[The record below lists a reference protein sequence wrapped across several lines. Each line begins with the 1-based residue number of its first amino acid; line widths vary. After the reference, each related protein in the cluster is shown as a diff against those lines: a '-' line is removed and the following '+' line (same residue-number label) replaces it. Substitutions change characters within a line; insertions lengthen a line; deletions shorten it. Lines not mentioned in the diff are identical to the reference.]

1 MGGVPLPTANVAA
14 GIRAFSKGNTI
25 QKISAVVAHI
35 THVNIVPDIRP
46 GTGNSGYNSFCI
58 QFSRKPTGM
67 DPELQRQVTQQR
79 TIINETLR
87 PQTVKLAIRCRPL
100 LADREALERVLQE
113 AMLSLPYC
121 KYLYVL
127 DAEGRQITSN
137 ISRNSTQPDQY
148 GRDRSGR
155 PYMQGVD
162 DSELGFSLSSAYI
175 SRNKRRPTLT
185 AVQLIRN
192 RDGEIAG
199 YLGIDYDLRE
209 LPHVD
214 RLHEAEQRWT
224 QAKGDPSIRSN
235 VFSQSRVESLLD
247 SRVDEIIALLVEL
260 MSCHGV
266 FHGKL
271 HFSSSRA
278 TIWTIDN
285 PYSYRILDFESLTDP
300 DICLAYPHRDYPE
313 MAVVPVDKIAPIF
326 AILRELRFSDE
337 TIYLRAGS
345 LNLCNGM
352 VSLNF
357 SCDGSH
363 YMPYDEFLN
372 KDLEFWFGP
381 GSGQTRTASIEVEL
395 ERICDL
401 GCLRVSE
408 ILAGVSSGKLVPELA
423 GLNAADSEEI
433 LHRLK
438 SIMAIYEARE
448 N

>member
-1 MGGVPLPTANVAA
+1 
-14 GIRAFSKGNTI
+14 
-25 QKISAVVAHI
+25 
-35 THVNIVPDIRP
+35 
-46 GTGNSGYNSFCI
+46 
-58 QFSRKPTGM
+58 M
-67 DPELQRQVTQQR
+67 DPELQRQVAQQR

-87 PQTVKLAIRCRPL
+87 PQTVNLAIRCRPL
-100 LADREALERVLQE
+100 LDDREALEHVMQE
-113 AMLSLPYC
+113 AMPSLPYC
-121 KYLYVL
+121 KYLFVL
-127 DAEGRQITSN
+127 DADGRQITSN
-137 ISRNSTQPDQY
+137 ISRNSIQPDHF

-162 DSELGFSLSSAYI
+162 GSETDFSLSGAYI
-175 SRNKRRPTLT
+175 SRNKRRPSLT
-185 AVQLIRN
+185 AVQVIRT

-199 YLGIDYDLRE
+199 YLGVDYDLRE
-209 LPHVD
+209 LPHVE
-214 RLHEAEQRWT
+214 RLHEAEKRWT
-224 QAKGDPSIRSN
+224 QARGDPSIRSN
-235 VFSQSRVESLLD
+235 VFNQSRVESLLD

-278 TIWTIDN
+278 TIWTMDN

-300 DICLAYPHRDYPE
+300 DICLAYPHREYPDI
-313 MAVVPVDKIAPIF
+313 AVVPVARIAPIF

-363 YMPYDEFLN
+363 YIPYDEFLS
-372 KDLEFWFGP
+372 KDLGFWFGQD
-381 GSGQTRTASIEVEL
+381 SGQTRTASIDAEL

-401 GCLRVSE
+401 GCTRVNE
-408 ILAGVSSGKLVPELA
+408 ILAEASSGKPVPELA
-423 GLNAADSEEI
+423 GLNAADSEEV
-433 LHRLK
+433 LDRLK
-438 SIMAIYEARE
+438 SIMAIYGTRE
-448 N
+448 Y

>member
-1 MGGVPLPTANVAA
+1 
-14 GIRAFSKGNTI
+14 
-25 QKISAVVAHI
+25 
-35 THVNIVPDIRP
+35 
-46 GTGNSGYNSFCI
+46 
-58 QFSRKPTGM
+58 M

-79 TIINETLR
+79 SIINETLR
-87 PQTVKLAIRCRPL
+87 PQTAKLAIRCRPL
-100 LADREALERVLQE
+100 LGDRESLERILRE
-113 AMLSLPYC
+113 AMVSLPFC

-127 DAEGRQITSN
+127 DAEGHQITSN
-137 ISRNSTQPDQY
+137 ISRNGTQPDQY

-162 DSELGFSLSSAYI
+162 DSELDFSLSGAYI
-175 SRNKRRPTLT
+175 SRNKRRPSLT
-185 AVQLIRN
+185 AVQLIRT
-192 RDGEIAG
+192 RDDEIAG
-199 YLGIDYDLRE
+199 YLGVDYDLRE
-209 LPHVD
+209 LPHVE
-214 RLHEAEQRWT
+214 RLHEAEKRWT

-235 VFSQSRVESLLD
+235 VFNQSRVESLVD

-300 DICLAYPHRDYPE
+300 DICLAYPHREYPD
-313 MAVVPVDKIAPIF
+313 MAVVPVAKIAPIF
-326 AILRELRFSDE
+326 AILRELRFADE

-363 YMPYDEFLN
+363 YMPYDEFLA
-372 KDLEFWFGP
+372 KDLGFWYGQ
-381 GSGQTRTASIEVEL
+381 GSGQTRMASIEAEL

-401 GCLRVSE
+401 GCTRVNE
-408 ILAGVSSGKLVPELA
+408 IIAGASSGKPVPELA
-423 GLNAADSEEI
+423 GLNAADSEEV
-433 LHRLK
+433 LNRLR
-438 SIMAIYEARE
+438 SIMAIYKARE

>member
-1 MGGVPLPTANVAA
+1 
-14 GIRAFSKGNTI
+14 
-25 QKISAVVAHI
+25 
-35 THVNIVPDIRP
+35 
-46 GTGNSGYNSFCI
+46 
-58 QFSRKPTGM
+58 M
-67 DPELQRQVTQQR
+67 DSELQRQVTQQR
-79 TIINETLR
+79 TVINETLR
-87 PQTVKLAIRCRPL
+87 PQTAKLAIRCRPL
-100 LADREALERVLQE
+100 LGDREALERVLQE
-113 AMLSLPYC
+113 AMPSLPYC

-137 ISRNSTQPDQY
+137 ITRNGTQPDQY
-148 GRDRSGR
+148 GRDRSER

-162 DSELGFSLSSAYI
+162 DAELDFNLSSAYI
-175 SRNKRRPTLT
+175 SRNKRRPSLT
-185 AVQLIRN
+185 AVQIIRN

-199 YLGIDYDLRE
+199 YLGVDYDLRE
-209 LPHVD
+209 LPHVE
-214 RLHEAEQRWT
+214 RLHEAEKRWT

-235 VFSQSRVESLLD
+235 LFNQSRVESLLD

-278 TIWTIDN
+278 TIWTMDD

-300 DICLAYPHRDYPE
+300 NICLAYPHREYPDR
-313 MAVVPVDKIAPIF
+313 AVVPADEIAPIF
-326 AILRELRFSDE
+326 ALMRELRFADE

-363 YMPYDEFLN
+363 YIPYDEFLA
-372 KDLEFWFGP
+372 KDLAFWFGT
-381 GSGQTRTASIEVEL
+381 GSGQTRTASIDAEL
-395 ERICDL
+395 DRICDL
-401 GCLRVSE
+401 GCTRVNE
-408 ILAGVSSGKLVPELA
+408 IIAGASSGKAVPELA
-423 GLNAADSEEI
+423 GLNAADSEEV
-433 LHRLK
+433 LERLK

>member
-1 MGGVPLPTANVAA
+1 MHESDTEEKQV
-14 GIRAFSKGNTI
+14 IRVIMPSTFEVI
-25 QKISAVVAHI
+25 W
-35 THVNIVPDIRP
+35 
-46 GTGNSGYNSFCI
+46 
-58 QFSRKPTGM
+58 KPTGM
-67 DPELQRQVTQQR
+67 DPELQRQVAKQR

-100 LADREALERVLQE
+100 LGDREALERVMQE

-137 ISRNSTQPDQY
+137 ISRNSTDPGQY

-162 DSELGFSLSSAYI
+162 DSALDFCLSGAYI
-175 SRNKRRPTLT
+175 SRNKRRPCLT
-185 AVQLIRN
+185 AVQIIRT

-199 YLGIDYDLRE
+199 YLGVDYDLRE
-209 LPHVD
+209 LPHVE
-214 RLHEAEQRWT
+214 RLHEAETRWT
-224 QAKGDPSIRSN
+224 QARGDPSIRSN
-235 VFSQSRVESLLD
+235 VFNQSRVESLLD

-278 TIWTIDN
+278 TVWSMDN

-300 DICLAYPHRDYPE
+300 DICLAYPTREYPDI
-313 MAVVPVDKIAPIF
+313 AVVPVDRIAPIF

-363 YMPYDEFLN
+363 YIPYDEFLA
-372 KDLEFWFGP
+372 KDLGFWFGQ
-381 GSGQTRTASIEVEL
+381 GSGQTRTASIDAEL

-401 GCLRVSE
+401 GCTRVSE
-408 ILAGVSSGKLVPELA
+408 ILAEASSGKSVPELV
-423 GLNAADSEEI
+423 GLSASDSEEV
-433 LHRLK
+433 LDRLK
-438 SIMAIYEARE
+438 SIMAIYGARE

>member
-1 MGGVPLPTANVAA
+1 
-14 GIRAFSKGNTI
+14 
-25 QKISAVVAHI
+25 
-35 THVNIVPDIRP
+35 
-46 GTGNSGYNSFCI
+46 
-58 QFSRKPTGM
+58 M
-67 DPELQRQVTQQR
+67 DPELQRQVAQQR
-79 TIINETLR
+79 TLLNETLR

-100 LADREALERVLQE
+100 LGDRDALERVLEE
-113 AMLSLPYC
+113 AMRTLPYC

-137 ISRNSTQPDQY
+137 ITRNDTQPDQY

-162 DSELGFSLSSAYI
+162 DVENDFILSNAYI

-185 AVQLIRN
+185 VVQQIHN
-192 RDGEIAG
+192 RDGEITG

-209 LPHVD
+209 LPHVE

-235 VFSQSRVESLLD
+235 VLSQSRVESLLD

-278 TIWTIDN
+278 TIWTMDN
-285 PYSYRILDFESLTDP
+285 PYSYRILDFESLIDP
-300 DICLAYPHRDYPE
+300 DICLAYPRREYPE
-313 MAVVPVDKIAPIF
+313 IAVVPVDRIAPIF
-326 AILRELRFSDE
+326 SILRELRFSDE

-363 YMPYDEFLN
+363 YIPYDEFLAKN
-372 KDLEFWFGP
+372 LEFWFGQD
-381 GSGQTRTASIEVEL
+381 SGQMRAASIEDEL

-401 GCLRVSE
+401 GCTRVNE
-408 ILAGVSSGKLVPELA
+408 ILAGAGSGKAMPEIA
-423 GLNAADSEEI
+423 GLNAADSEEV
-433 LHRLK
+433 LDRLK

-448 N
+448 S

>member
-1 MGGVPLPTANVAA
+1 
-14 GIRAFSKGNTI
+14 
-25 QKISAVVAHI
+25 
-35 THVNIVPDIRP
+35 
-46 GTGNSGYNSFCI
+46 
-58 QFSRKPTGM
+58 M
-67 DPELQRQVTQQR
+67 DRELQRQVTQQR
-79 TIINETLR
+79 SMINETLR
-87 PQTVKLAIRCRPL
+87 PRTAKLAIRCRPL
-100 LADREALERVLQE
+100 LDDREALERILQE
-113 AMLSLPYC
+113 AMPSLPYC

-127 DAEGRQITSN
+127 DAQGRQITSN
-137 ISRNSTQPDQY
+137 ITRNGTQPDQY

-162 DSELGFSLSSAYI
+162 DAELDFSLSSAYI
-175 SRNKRRPTLT
+175 SRNKRRPSLT
-185 AVQLIRN
+185 AVQIIRS

-199 YLGIDYDLRE
+199 YLGVDYDLRE
-209 LPHVD
+209 LPHVE
-214 RLHEAEQRWT
+214 RLHEAEKRWT

-235 VFSQSRVESLLD
+235 LFNQSRVESLLD

-278 TIWTIDN
+278 MIWTMDD

-300 DICLAYPHRDYPE
+300 DICLAYPQRDYPGR
-313 MAVVPVDKIAPIF
+313 AVVPADKIGPIF
-326 AILRELRFSDE
+326 AIMRELRFADE

-363 YMPYDEFLN
+363 YIPYDEFLA
-372 KDLEFWFGP
+372 KDLEFWFGS
-381 GSGQTRTASIEVEL
+381 GSGQTRTASIDAEL
-395 ERICDL
+395 DRICDL
-401 GCLRVSE
+401 GCTRVNE
-408 ILAGVSSGKLVPELA
+408 IIAGASSGKPVPELA
-423 GLNAADSEEI
+423 GLNAADSAEVLE
-433 LHRLK
+433 RLK

>member
-1 MGGVPLPTANVAA
+1 
-14 GIRAFSKGNTI
+14 
-25 QKISAVVAHI
+25 
-35 THVNIVPDIRP
+35 
-46 GTGNSGYNSFCI
+46 
-58 QFSRKPTGM
+58 M

-100 LADREALERVLQE
+100 LGDREALERVLQK

-121 KYLYVL
+121 KYLFVL

-137 ISRNSTQPDQY
+137 ISRKGTQPDQF

-162 DSELGFSLSSAYI
+162 DAELDFNLSGAYI
-175 SRNKRRPTLT
+175 SRNKRRPSLT
-185 AVQLIRN
+185 AVQLIRTQ
-192 RDGEIAG
+192 DGEIAG
-199 YLGIDYDLRE
+199 YLGVDYDLRE
-209 LPHVD
+209 LPHVE
-214 RLHEAEQRWT
+214 RLHEAEKRWT
-224 QAKGDPSIRSN
+224 QAKGDPSIRGN
-235 VFSQSRVESLLD
+235 LFNQCRVESLLD

-271 HFSSSRA
+271 HFASSRA
-278 TIWTIDN
+278 TIWTMDN

-300 DICLAYPHRDYPE
+300 DICLAYPQRDYPDI
-313 MAVVPVDKIAPIF
+313 AVVPAALIPSIF
-326 AILRELRFSDE
+326 SILRELRFADE

-363 YMPYDEFLN
+363 YIPYEEFLA
-372 KDLEFWFGP
+372 KDLDFWFGQ
-381 GSGQTRTASIEVEL
+381 GSGQTRMASIEDEL
-395 ERICDL
+395 ELICDL
-401 GCLRVSE
+401 GCTRVNE
-408 ILAGVSSGKLVPELA
+408 IIAGASSGKPVPELA
-423 GLNAADSEEI
+423 GLNAADSEEV
-433 LHRLK
+433 LDRLK
-438 SIMAIYEARE
+438 SIMAIYEARK

>member
-1 MGGVPLPTANVAA
+1 
-14 GIRAFSKGNTI
+14 
-25 QKISAVVAHI
+25 
-35 THVNIVPDIRP
+35 
-46 GTGNSGYNSFCI
+46 
-58 QFSRKPTGM
+58 M
-67 DPELQRQVTQQR
+67 DPELQRQVAQQR
-79 TIINETLR
+79 TLLNETLR

-100 LADREALERVLQE
+100 LGDRDALERVLEE
-113 AMLSLPYC
+113 AMRTLPYC

-137 ISRNSTQPDQY
+137 ITRNDTQPEQY

-162 DSELGFSLSSAYI
+162 DAENDFILSNAYI

-185 AVQLIRN
+185 VVQQIHN
-192 RDGEIAG
+192 RDGEITG

-209 LPHVD
+209 LPHVE

-278 TIWTIDN
+278 TIWTMDN
-285 PYSYRILDFESLTDP
+285 PYSYRILDFESLIDP
-300 DICLAYPHRDYPE
+300 DICLAYPRREYPE
-313 MAVVPVDKIAPIF
+313 IAVVPVDRIAPIF
-326 AILRELRFSDE
+326 SILRELRFSDE

-363 YMPYDEFLN
+363 YIPYDEFLAKN
-372 KDLEFWFGP
+372 LEFWFGQD
-381 GSGQTRTASIEVEL
+381 SGQMRTASIEDEL

-401 GCLRVSE
+401 GCTRVNE
-408 ILAGVSSGKLVPELA
+408 ILAGAGSGKAMPEIA
-423 GLNAADSEEI
+423 GLNAADSEEV
-433 LHRLK
+433 LERLK

-448 N
+448 R

>member
-1 MGGVPLPTANVAA
+1 
-14 GIRAFSKGNTI
+14 
-25 QKISAVVAHI
+25 
-35 THVNIVPDIRP
+35 
-46 GTGNSGYNSFCI
+46 
-58 QFSRKPTGM
+58 M
-67 DPELQRQVTQQR
+67 DPELQRQVTRQR

-87 PQTVKLAIRCRPL
+87 PQTVKLAMRCRPL
-100 LADREALERVLQE
+100 LGDREALDGVLQE
-113 AMLSLPYC
+113 AMRSLPYC

-127 DAEGRQITSN
+127 DADGRQISSN
-137 ISRNSTQPDQY
+137 ISRHGIQPDQY

-162 DSELGFSLSSAYI
+162 DAELDFSLSSAYI
-175 SRNKRRPTLT
+175 SRNKRRPSLT
-185 AVQLIRN
+185 AIQLIRN
-192 RDGEIAG
+192 QEGEIAG
-199 YLGIDYDLRE
+199 YLGVDYDLRE
-209 LPHVD
+209 LPHVK
-214 RLHEAEQRWT
+214 RLHKAEKRWT

-235 VFSQSRVESLLD
+235 LFNQSRVDSLLD

-278 TIWTIDN
+278 TIWTMDN

-300 DICLAYPHRDYPE
+300 DICLAYPRREYPDI
-313 MAVVPVDKIAPIF
+313 AVVPLDKIAPIF
-326 AILRELRFSDE
+326 AIMRELRFSDE

-345 LNLCNGM
+345 LNLCNGL

-363 YMPYDEFLN
+363 YIPYDEFLA
-372 KDLEFWFGP
+372 KDLGFWFGQD
-381 GSGQTRTASIEVEL
+381 SGQMRIASIEDEV

-401 GCLRVSE
+401 GCARVNE
-408 ILAGVSSGKLVPELA
+408 IIATTASGKSVPELA
-423 GLNAADSEEI
+423 GLNAGDSEKVLE
-433 LHRLK
+433 RLK

-448 N
+448 D

>member
-1 MGGVPLPTANVAA
+1 
-14 GIRAFSKGNTI
+14 
-25 QKISAVVAHI
+25 
-35 THVNIVPDIRP
+35 
-46 GTGNSGYNSFCI
+46 
-58 QFSRKPTGM
+58 M
-67 DPELQRQVTQQR
+67 DPELQRQVTRQR

-87 PQTVKLAIRCRPL
+87 PQTVKLAMRCRPL
-100 LADREALERVLQE
+100 LGDREALDGVLQE
-113 AMLSLPYC
+113 AMRSLPYC

-127 DAEGRQITSN
+127 DADGRQISSN
-137 ISRNSTQPDQY
+137 ISRHGTQPDQY

-162 DSELGFSLSSAYI
+162 DAELDFSLSSAYI
-175 SRNKRRPTLT
+175 SRNKRRPSLT
-185 AVQLIRN
+185 AIQLIRN
-192 RDGEIAG
+192 QEGEIAG
-199 YLGIDYDLRE
+199 YLGVDYDLRE
-209 LPHVD
+209 LPHVK
-214 RLHEAEQRWT
+214 RLHEAEKRWT

-235 VFSQSRVESLLD
+235 LFNQSRVDSLLD

-278 TIWTIDN
+278 TIWTMDN

-300 DICLAYPHRDYPE
+300 DICLAYPRREYPDI
-313 MAVVPVDKIAPIF
+313 AVVPLDKIAPIF
-326 AILRELRFSDE
+326 AIMRELRFSDE

-345 LNLCNGM
+345 LNLCNGL

-363 YMPYDEFLN
+363 YIPYDEFLA
-372 KDLEFWFGP
+372 KDLGFWFGQD
-381 GSGQTRTASIEVEL
+381 SGQMRIASIEDEV

-401 GCLRVSE
+401 GCTRVNE
-408 ILAGVSSGKLVPELA
+408 IIATTASGKSVPELA
-423 GLNAADSEEI
+423 GLNAGDSEKVLE
-433 LHRLK
+433 RLK

-448 N
+448 D